1 MLNANAK
8 WAFKQCHEVLHDP
21 GKELL
26 VFMLMDKDQKQSRN
40 VPYSYPV
47 AYALKGKSMT
57 NKHLEY
63 LIDKVRNELKTRNI
77 PILCEAYDGQWHKF
91 ITEDKEGNSLTK
103 LHGRENWNRV
113 SGMSKDKCIE
123 EIGSLSVVKQSTH
136 EQIQNRIID
145 KGTIITVQDIV
156 IEKGLRNELH
166 LSSPKGKIQ
175 YIHSVHPISRS
186 DLYTKV
192 LINVQT
198 EIKKNSIVMN
208 EDKYMHDANGFK
220 VKMSLC
226 YMYVSI
232 FECNNTAMKKIEP
245 KRNCLIGLQKNKKNL
260 MDVIHPQHETIAG
273 KEADNVDLDEGE
285 GVDAVNINQ
294 PLFTLDEYLKSNNSV
309 ILQNVLNELKNVNI
323 QKWRD
328 KTIDDLFPALLTNG
342 EMLMEETTV
351 KELNIICME
360 LHCATDQNWSSSN
373 MVKAKTIN
381 VIVKAFGLDSTVTV
395 QR

>member
-1 MLNANAK
+1 
-8 WAFKQCHEVLHDP
+8 
-21 GKELL
+21 
-26 VFMLMDKDQKQSRN
+26 
-40 VPYSYPV
+40 
-47 AYALKGKSMT
+47 
-57 NKHLEY
+57 
-63 LIDKVRNELKTRNI
+63 
-77 PILCEAYDGQWHKF
+77 
-91 ITEDKEGNSLTK
+91 
-103 LHGRENWNRV
+103 
-113 SGMSKDKCIE
+113 MSKDKCIE

-145 KGTIITVQDIV
+145 KGTIITVQHIV

-175 YIHSVHPISRS
+175 YIHSVHPIPRP

-192 LINVQT
+192 LINDQT

-208 EDKYMHDANGFK
+208 EDKYVRDANRFK
-220 VKMSLC
+220 VKTSLH

-245 KRNCLIGLQKNKKNL
+245 KRNRLIGLQENKKNL
-260 MDVIHPQHETIAG
+260 MDVIHPQNETIAD
-273 KEADNVDLDEGE
+273 KEVDDIDLDEGG
-285 GVDAVNINQ
+285 GVDGVNINQ
-294 PLFTLDEYLKSNNSV
+294 PLFTLDEYLKSNDSV

-328 KTIDDLFPALLTNG
+328 KTIKDLFPALLTNG

-360 LHCATDQNWSSSN
+360 LCCATGRNWSSSN
-373 MVKAKTIN
+373 MVKAEIVN
-381 VIVKAFGLDSTVTV
+381 VIVKAFGGDSTETV